1 MIRLIGRVRHNGQTY
16 EPGETIENIKKN
28 EAQRLVNLGVAFFI
42 GKINLPPD
50 EECQEVSTIK
60 QDSTDEE
67 HQEDSIDKQDSVDET
82 VNYEEELD
90 LIEYN
95 DLKLVAKE
103 VGLEFKGNI
112 SKKNLIKLIIEKR
125 KADEVLAFTEV
136 DE

>member
-1 MIRLIGRVRHNGQTY
+1 MIRLIGRVRHDGKTY
-16 EPGETIENIKKN
+16 EPGETIENIKEN
-28 EAQRLVNLGVAFFI
+28 EAQRLVSLGVAFFI
-42 GKINLPPD
+42 GQVNIPHD
-50 EECQEVSTIK
+50 EHQEVSTNK

-67 HQEDSIDKQDSVDET
+67 HQEVSTNKQDSVDET

-112 SKKNLIKLIIEKR
+112 SKKNLIKLILEEGKTDDI
-125 KADEVLAFTEV
+125 LAFTEV
-136 DE
+136 EE